1 MSARTSARTSARRAA
16 TAALAA
22 VAITA
27 VGIVPAASA
36 TTMAVTQQHQQ
47 GDSARLAHQ
56 KWVAVHVLKGVFE
69 RGDTGVV
76 DRFVRTDYIQHNP
89 QVGDG
94 AAALKAV
101 GRSFHQQFPRA
112 TYSVK
117 RVIAEGDLVL
127 VHSNL
132 VATPGTRGSAVVDI
146 FRFQGGRIAEH
157 WDVLEDVPATSVS
170 GNDMFSTLSRPQTP
184 VPGQRWLTE
193 RNKKLAI
200 DYYDRL
206 LVHQDLSAIDTYVA
220 PEYHQHNPGI
230 ADGPEGARA
239 GLAGLFQQSPQ
250 LRVEPKRIIA
260 EGDLVAFHSHFIP
273 SPGDPGLA
281 IVDIFRIRDGKVV
294 EHWDVIQSVPTT
306 SANDNTMF

>member
-1 MSARTSARTSARRAA
+1 MSARTSARRAA

-22 VAITA
+22 VALTA

-36 TTMAVTQQHQQ
+36 TTTTVTQQHHQ
-47 GDSARLAHQ
+47 GDSSRLAHQ
-56 KWVAVHVLKGVFE
+56 KSVAVQVLKGVFE

-76 DRFVRTDYIQHNP
+76 DRFVRADYIQHNP

-127 VHSNL
+127 VHSHL

-146 FRFQGGRIAEH
+146 FRFQGGKIAEH

-170 GNDMFSTLSRPQTP
+170 GNDMFSTLSRPQTSA
-184 VPGQRWLTE
+184 PGQRWLTE
-193 RNKKLAI
+193 RNKKLAA

-206 LVHQDLSAIDTYVA
+206 LVRQDLSAIDAYVA

-250 LRVEPKRIIA
+250 LEVRPKRIIA
-260 EGDLVAFHSHFIP
+260 EGDLVAFHSHFVP
-273 SPGDPGLA
+273 SPGDSGLA

-306 SANDNTMF
+306 AANDNTMF